1 MLHRTKLVAL
11 VALLGAAVGCD
22 SGRHTTA
29 GFHLPEG
36 NVEQGKMAFVALGCN
51 SCHEV
56 TGVDL
61 PKPTVQP
68 AVPVVLGGE
77 VPEKLSDAYL
87 VTSMIDPSYQLAP
100 VYPKDQITAGG
111 QSRMPHYADKM
122 TARQLIDVTAFLQS
136 NYTIQ
141 RAIRNYAYR

>member
-11 VALLGAAVGCD
+11 MALLGAAVGCD

-36 NVEQGKMAFVALGCN
+36 NVEQGKVAFVALGCN
-51 SCHEV
+51 SCHAV

-61 PKPTVQP
+61 PKSTVEP

-77 VPEKLSDAYL
+77 VPEKLSDAYI

-100 VYPKDQITAGG
+100 SYPKNQITAGG

-122 TARQLIDVTAFLQS
+122 TVRQLIDVTAFLQS
-136 NYTIQ
+136 NYAIQ

>member
-1 MLHRTKLVAL
+1 MLLRTKLVAL
-11 VALLGAAVGCD
+11 AALLGAAVGCD

-36 NVEQGKMAFVALGCN
+36 NVEQGKVAFVALGWH

-87 VTSMIDPSYQLAP
+87 VTSMIDPSFQLAP
-100 VYPKDQITAGG
+100 TYPKNQVAAGG

-122 TARQLIDVTAFLQS
+122 TVRQLIDVTRFLQS
-136 NYTIQ
+136 NYSLQ
-141 RAIRNYAYR
+141 RSIRNYAWR

>member
-1 MLHRTKLVAL
+1 MLHRTKFVAL
-11 VALLGAAVGCD
+11 AALLGAAAGCD

-36 NVEQGKMAFVALGCN
+36 NVEQGKVAFVALGCN
-51 SCHEV
+51 SCHAV

-61 PKPTVQP
+61 PKPTARP

-100 VYPKDQITAGG
+100 SYPKNQITTGG

-122 TARQLIDVTAFLQS
+122 TVRQLIDVTAFLQS
-136 NYTIQ
+136 NYAIQ
-141 RAIRNYAYR
+141 RAIRNYAWR

>member
-11 VALLGAAVGCD
+11 VALFGAAVGCD

-36 NVEQGKMAFVALGCN
+36 NVEQGKVAFVALGCN
-51 SCHEV
+51 SCHAV

-61 PKPTVQP
+61 LKPTVQP

-100 VYPKDQITAGG
+100 PYSKDQITAGG

-122 TARQLIDVTAFLQS
+122 TVRQLIDVTAFLQS
-136 NYTIQ
+136 NYAIQ

>member
-1 MLHRTKLVAL
+1 MPHRTKLMAL
-11 VALLGAAVGCD
+11 VTLLGVAAGCD

-29 GFHLPEG
+29 GFHLPQG
-36 NVEQGKMAFVALGCN
+36 NVEQGKVAFVALGCN
-51 SCHEV
+51 SCHAV

-61 PKPTVQP
+61 PKPAAQP
-68 AVPVVLGGE
+68 PVPVVLGGE

-100 VYPKDQITAGG
+100 SYPKNQITAGG

-122 TARQLIDVTAFLQS
+122 TVRQLIDVTAFLQS
-136 NYTIQ
+136 NYAIQ

>member
-1 MLHRTKLVAL
+1 MLLRTKLAVL
-11 VALLGAAVGCD
+11 VALLGAAAGCD

-29 GFHLPEG
+29 GFHLPQG
-36 NVEQGKMAFVALGCN
+36 NVQQGKATFVALGCN

-56 TGVDL
+56 IGVDL

-68 AVPVVLGGE
+68 VVPVVLGGE

-87 VTSMIDPSYQLAP
+87 VTSMMDPSYQLAP
-100 VYPKDQITAGG
+100 AYPKNQITAGG
-111 QSRMPHYADKM
+111 ESRMPHYADRM
-122 TARQLIDVTAFLQS
+122 TVRQLIDVTAFLQS
-136 NYTIQ
+136 NYEIQ

>member
-1 MLHRTKLVAL
+1 MLHRTKLAAL
-11 VALLGAAVGCD
+11 MALLGAAVGCD

-36 NVEQGKMAFVALGCN
+36 NVEQGKVAFVALGCN
-51 SCHEV
+51 SCHAV

-61 PKPTVQP
+61 PKPMVQP

-77 VPEKLSDAYL
+77 VPEKLSDAYI

-100 VYPKDQITAGG
+100 AYPKDQITAGG

-122 TARQLIDVTAFLQS
+122 TVRQLIDVTAFLQS
-136 NYTIQ
+136 NYAIQ

>member
-11 VALLGAAVGCD
+11 VALFGAAVGCD

-36 NVEQGKMAFVALGCN
+36 NVEQGKVAFVALGCN
-51 SCHEV
+51 SCHAV

-100 VYPKDQITAGG
+100 PYPKDQITAGG

-122 TARQLIDVTAFLQS
+122 TVRQLIDVTAFLQS
-136 NYTIQ
+136 NYAIQ

>member
-1 MLHRTKLVAL
+1 MLHRVKFVAL
-11 VALLGAAVGCD
+11 VALAGAAVGCD

-36 NVEQGKMAFVALGCN
+36 NVEQGKVAFMELGCN
-51 SCHEV
+51 SCHTV
-56 TGVDL
+56 AGVDL

-68 AVPVVLGGE
+68 PVPVALGGE

-87 VTSMIDPSYQLAP
+87 VTSMIDSSYKLAP
-100 VYPKDQITAGG
+100 GYLKAEITAGG
-111 QSRMPHYADKM
+111 QSRMPHYADKI
-122 TARQLIDVTAFLQS
+122 TVRQLIDVTAFLQS
-136 NYTIQ
+136 RYDIQ